1 MNITIVS
8 SLKDPA
14 SLNIRDKLLESARWT
29 PVEKGYKHKNF
40 RLIEID
46 ASHIYQDEI
55 DEKME
60 DEGIQSD
67 LIIFVSKH
75 EGKNQRS
82 MLTVHFTGN
91 ISDAKFGGKPRE
103 LAVAAPLAARALLLS
118 LKSYHDEVTM
128 EATHHGP
135 SSLHTPSL
143 YVEIGST
150 KNQWYLEVPART
162 IANAVLALKVTSGR
176 VSIGLGGP
184 HYARRL
190 TKLIFNSDIAFG
202 HIFPDYALYQVDEF
216 MLQQAFEKSGTN
228 LAYFDPRTSAQQ
240 RDRLCHL
247 IQKLGCTILQE
258 GDIRANSNKNL

>member
-14 SLNIRDKLLESARWT
+14 SVNIRNKLLESARWKSLD
-29 PVEKGYKHKNF
+29 KGYEYKGF

-46 ASHIYQDEI
+46 ASHLYQDGI
-55 DEKME
+55 DGKME

-67 LIIFVSKH
+67 LIIFVSRH
-75 EGKNQRS
+75 EGKDKRS

-91 ISDAKFGGKPRE
+91 ISDAKFGGQTRE

-150 KNQWYLEVPART
+150 KNQWYLEAPART
-162 IANAVLALKVTSGR
+162 IANAILTLKVTSGR
-176 VSIGLGGP
+176 VAIGLGGS

-190 TKLIFNSDIAFG
+190 TKLIFDSDIAFG

-216 MLQQAFEKSGTN
+216 MLQQAFEKSGTS

-247 IQKLGCTILQE
+247 IQKLGCTALQE
-258 GDIRANSNKNL
+258 GDIRANSHKNI